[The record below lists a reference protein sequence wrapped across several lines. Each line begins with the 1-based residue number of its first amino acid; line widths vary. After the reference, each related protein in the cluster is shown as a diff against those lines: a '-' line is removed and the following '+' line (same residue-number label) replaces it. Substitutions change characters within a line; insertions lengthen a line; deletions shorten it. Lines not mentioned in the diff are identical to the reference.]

1 MAHRQILEV
10 ACVAS
15 ATARPLHRLGQIAA
29 AGTVQPS
36 NLTGCRKIPSRV
48 SQLTGLLAFR
58 FVGPAFGVVGGLE
71 GEFFEFGE

>member
-36 NLTGCRKIPSRV
+36 KEERE
-48 SQLTGLLAFR
+48 
-58 FVGPAFGVVGGLE
+58 LE
-71 GEFFEFGE
+71 YVLDVKGTTSAYGEDVTPLI